1 MQAEMSWFHN
11 IYIYIIHIYIYTY
24 IYIHTAC
31 YITNLYRLDVVE
43 IENMWKYTGV
53 FTWPG
58 GHSFRWIASRIPRIY
73 GISKIPSSQNGNGGA
88 VVEMHKVK
96 KQLTRS
102 ARVLVQKRS
111 STGQVE
117 HRKGSTLGFWTSK
130 VATEHD
136 QGP

>member
-1 MQAEMSWFHN
+1 MIYN
-11 IYIYIIHIYIYTY
+11 NYIYIH
-24 IYIHTAC
+24 IHTAC

-43 IENMWKYTGV
+43 IEKMWKYTGI

-111 STGQVE
+111 SIGQVE
-117 HRKGSTLGFWTSK
+117 HRKGSNLGFWT
-130 VATEHD
+130 
-136 QGP
+136 